1 VVVVVAAVGAVE
13 NDKLVAGGAKA
24 VVVVETRTIT
34 ARVTSS
40 MRLEIFW
47 IVIIVFFSGWIG
59 RSGVVSDYSKDLLSD
74 SRFTGV
80 TIVIRV

>member
-1 VVVVVAAVGAVE
+1 VVVVVAAVGAAE
-13 NDKLVAGGAKA
+13 NDKLVAGAKA

>member
-1 VVVVVAAVGAVE
+1 VVVVVAAVGAAE
-13 NDKLVAGGAKA
+13 NDKLVAGAKA
-24 VVVVETRTIT
+24 VVVETRTIT